1 MHMRWS
7 IDAVSGAGNET
18 RTRDP
23 NLGKVVLYQLSYSRW
38 TEPDFPEGGDPLSSD
53 SDSREPSPA
62 HVESPPLVP
71 FAIIV
76 GHATRR

>member
-62 HVESPPLVP
+62 HVESPPSVP
-71 FAIIV
+71 FAVIV

>member
-1 MHMRWS
+1 MKIRGLFET
-7 IDAVSGAGNET
+7 GAGNET

-38 TEPDFPEGGDPLSSD
+38 VEPAILEGDDPLSSD
-53 SDSREPSPA
+53 SETGEPSPA
-62 HVESPPLVP
+62 HVESPPPVP
-71 FAIIV
+71 FAVIV

>member
-1 MHMRWS
+1 MRWS

-38 TEPDFPEGGDPLSSD
+38 FEADFPEGGDPLSSD
-53 SDSREPSPA
+53 SDTGEPCPA

-71 FAIIV
+71 FAVIV